1 MDDRVLN
8 ILGEVTHLLVRDIR
22 EAIYTL
28 KEIDKMVRKM
38 ADPYQLTKWGY
49 LMEIYWTEIL
59 EDLDVTD
66 KETAQLRLPLGEV
79 QNG

>member
-8 ILGEVTHLLVRDIR
+8 VLGETTHLLVRDIR

-28 KEIDKMVRKM
+28 KQIDKLVRQL

-66 KETAQLRLPLGEV
+66 KESTQLRLPLEEG
-79 QNG
+79 